1 LIGVDGCVRQRYGKG
16 KSAVEAMRKYLAVV
30 SQFPL
35 YGCTKVF
42 AHYRGI
48 WTYGVETLLAINYD
62 GVKLISIQEKK
73 LAVDIYFSEIEA
85 IVLQVAYMSVLYCE
99 QIVYMHIGLHTPV

>member
-1 LIGVDGCVRQRYGKG
+1 MSLCCGDCECQRYGKG
-16 KSAVEAMRKYLAVV
+16 KSAVEAMRKYLTVV

-35 YGCTKVF
+35 YGCTKIF

-73 LAVDIYFSEIEA
+73 LAVDIYFAEIEE
-85 IVLQVAYMSVLYCE
+85 IVLQV
-99 QIVYMHIGLHTPV
+99 